1 MRIMRNKWLNILLAG
16 ALLLCAC
23 QAPEVQAPTPAPV
36 ETPAATAEPTG
47 TTAPVM
53 AALTDMLG
61 REFTLAGT
69 PKRVVSLSPASTEIL
84 FALEKGGAV
93 VGVDE
98 GSDYPLDVAS
108 LPKLQAADVDGIAAL
123 SPDVVFVSQSM
134 GEDGIK
140 ALEDKGLR
148 VVCAEAASY
157 GDLYASIALT
167 AQVMDVDAAPLVQSI
182 QEAVRDVATQATELD
197 LQPTVYFAL
206 SYGENGHASIG
217 PGSFAYSVLQMAGGA
232 PVTAQAGEAF
242 PVYTTEELLSLA
254 PQVVLVSSALDLNTL
269 CEADGYKDLAAVQ
282 EGRVYSV
289 DISLISRPGPRVAQG
304 MSEVYEALE
313 MSLNS

>member
-16 ALLLCAC
+16 VLLLCAC
-23 QAPEVQAPTPAPV
+23 QAPEVQTPTPAPAQ
-36 ETPAATAEPTG
+36 TPAVTAEPAG
-47 TTAPVM
+47 TAAPAM

-69 PKRVVSLSPASTEIL
+69 PQRVVSLSPASTEIL

-98 GSDYPLDVAS
+98 GSDYPADAQS

-123 SPDVVFVSQSM
+123 SPDVVFVSQSV

-140 ALEDKGLR
+140 ALEEKGLC
-148 VVCAEAASY
+148 VVCAEAAAY
-157 GDLYASIALT
+157 NDLYAGIALT
-167 AQVMDVDAAPLVQSI
+167 AQVMDADAAPLVQSI
-182 QEAVRDVATQATELD
+182 QEAVRDVGAQAAELD
-197 LQPTVYFAL
+197 LQPTVYLAL
-206 SYGENGHASIG
+206 SYGENGHASVG

-232 PVTAQAGEAF
+232 PVTAQAAEAY
-242 PVYTTEELLSLA
+242 PVYTTEELLALA
-254 PQVVLVSSALDLNTL
+254 PQVVLVPSAIDLDEL
-269 CEADGYKDLAAVQ
+269 CAADGYKDLAAVQ

-289 DISLISRPGPRVAQG
+289 DLSLVSRPGPRVAQG
-304 MSEVYEALE
+304 MQEVYEALE

>member
-1 MRIMRNKWLNILLAG
+1 MQIMRNRWLNILLIG
-16 ALLLCAC
+16 VLLLCAC
-23 QAPEVQAPTPAPV
+23 QAPEVQTPTPAPV
-36 ETPAATAEPTG
+36 ETPAATQEPAG
-47 TTAPVM
+47 TAAPVM

-61 REFTLAGT
+61 REFTLKGT
-69 PKRVVSLSPASTEIL
+69 PQRVVSLSPASTEIL

-98 GSDYPLDVAS
+98 GSDYPADAQA
-108 LPKLQAADVDGIAAL
+108 LPKLQETDVDGIAAL

-134 GEDGIK
+134 SEDGVK
-140 ALEDKGLR
+140 ALEDKGLC
-148 VVCAEAASY
+148 VVCAQAASY

-167 AQVMDVDAAPLVQSI
+167 AQIMDVDAAPLVQTI
-182 QEAVRDVATQATELD
+182 QQAVRDVAAQAAELD
-197 LQPTVYFAL
+197 MQPTVYLVL
-206 SYGENGHASIG
+206 SYDENGVISAG

-232 PVTAQAGEAF
+232 PVTAQATQTN
-242 PVYTTEELLSLA
+242 PVYTTDELIALA
-254 PQVVLVSSALDLNTL
+254 PQVVLVSSAISLDDL
-269 CEADGYKDLAAVQ
+269 CAADGFKDLAAVQ

-289 DISLISRPGPRVAQG
+289 DLSLVSRPGPRVAEG

>member
-16 ALLLCAC
+16 VLLLCAC
-23 QAPEVQAPTPAPV
+23 QAPEVQNPTPAPA
-36 ETPAATAEPTG
+36 ETPAATAEPA
-47 TTAPVM
+47 TAPAL
-53 AALTDMLG
+53 AALTDMLD
-61 REFTLAGT
+61 REFTLKGT
-69 PKRVVSLSPASTEIL
+69 PQRVVSLSPASTEIL

-98 GSDYPLDVAS
+98 GSDYPADAQS

-123 SPDVVFVSQSM
+123 SPDVVFVSQAM

-140 ALEDKGLR
+140 ALEEKGLC
-148 VVCAEAASY
+148 VVCAEAAAY

-167 AQVMDVDAAPLVQSI
+167 AQVMDADAAPLVQSI
-182 QEAVRDVATQATELD
+182 QEAVRDVGAQAAELD
-197 LQPTVYFAL
+197 LQPTVYLAL
-206 SYGENGHASIG
+206 SYGENGHVSAG

-232 PVTAQAGEAF
+232 PVTAQATQAY
-242 PVYTTEELLSLA
+242 PVYTTEELLALA
-254 PQVVLVSSALDLNTL
+254 PQVILVPSTVDLDEL
-269 CEADGYKDLAAVQ
+269 CAADGYKDLAAVQ

-289 DISLISRPGPRVAQG
+289 DLSLVSRPGPRVAQG
-304 MSEVYEALE
+304 MQEVYEALE

>member
-16 ALLLCAC
+16 VLLLCAC
-23 QAPEVQAPTPAPV
+23 QAPEVQTPTPAPA
-36 ETPAATAEPTG
+36 ETPAATAEPAA
-47 TTAPVM
+47 APAL

-61 REFTLAGT
+61 REFTLKGT
-69 PKRVVSLSPASTEIL
+69 PQRVVSLSPASTEIL

-98 GSDYPLDVAS
+98 GSDYPADAQS

-123 SPDVVFVSQSM
+123 SPDVVFVSQAM
-134 GEDGIK
+134 GEDSIK
-140 ALEDKGLR
+140 ALEEKGLC
-148 VVCAEAASY
+148 VVCAEAAAY

-167 AQVMDVDAAPLVQSI
+167 AQVMDADAAPLVQSI
-182 QEAVRDVATQATELD
+182 QEAVRDVGAQAAELD
-197 LQPTVYFAL
+197 LQPTVYLAL
-206 SYGENGHASIG
+206 SYGENGHVSAG

-232 PVTAQAGEAF
+232 PVTAQATQAY
-242 PVYTTEELLSLA
+242 PVYTTEELLALA
-254 PQVVLVSSALDLNTL
+254 PQVVLVPSTIDLDEL
-269 CEADGYKDLAAVQ
+269 CAADGYKDLAAVQ

-289 DISLISRPGPRVAQG
+289 DLSLVSRPGPRVAEG
-304 MSEVYEALE
+304 MQEVYEALE